1 MKFYSEE
8 SNIFYIYFQIIKSY
22 KKYMLSSVSDYNLTP
37 AEIDVLTFIVNNKD
51 KKITAKDISMHRGV
65 TKGLISKAVNTLVD
79 KNLIATK
86 VNEDDARS
94 FYLSL
99 KDYDNEIVKVIEKAN
114 NKFIELLLLDIS
126 NDEIESFLKI
136 NRKMLDNIKELE

>member
-1 MKFYSEE
+1 
-8 SNIFYIYFQIIKSY
+8 
-22 KKYMLSSVSDYNLTP
+22 VSDYNLTP

-65 TKGLISKAVNTLVD
+65 TKGLISKAVNILVE
-79 KNLIATK
+79 KNLIITK
-86 VNEDDARS
+86 VNKEDARS

-114 NKFIELLLLDIS
+114 NRFIELLLLDIS
-126 NDEIESFLKI
+126 SDEVESFLRI